1 MLPTAGINR
10 VFGLLDL
17 LKAYNG
23 KTDVANLT
31 IDLRI
36 DIDELLPII
45 DTSEYL
51 GLVTVQQGDIA
62 LTDLG
67 RKALSAKM
75 GERKK
80 VIRDKLASLELFS
93 DVTGLLAGQKE
104 LSRLTLARFVN
115 SKFGYVSDL
124 HVAVNLLVSWGV
136 FAGLFRYDGQSGKL
150 LPREE
155 RGR

>member
-45 DTSEYL
+45 DTAEYMS
-51 GLVTVQQGDIA
+51 LVSVQEGEIS

-67 RKALSAKM
+67 KKALNSKM
-75 GERKK
+75 TERKK
-80 VIRDKLASLELFS
+80 IVRERIGNLEPFS
-93 DVTGLLAGQKE
+93 ELTRLLEEQKE
-104 LSRLTLARFVN
+104 VTKFSLARYVN
-115 SKFGYVSDL
+115 SKFGHVSDL
-124 HVAVNLLVSWGV
+124 PIVISTIISWGV
-136 FAGLFRYDGQSGKL
+136 FTGLFQYDGQSEKL
-150 LPREE
+150 LRKEE
-155 RGR
+155 TRN